1 MLKREKYDDS
11 HYEINQYAEDELCPQ
26 CFTKLTTMISVWYHK
41 KACKNK
47 NCDLYYKKLEE

>member
-1 MLKREKYDDS
+1 MKEKYDDS

-26 CFTKLTTMISVWYHK
+26 CFTKLVTIISVWDNK